1 MPRRGLEPPRDFTPT
16 STSSWRVCQ
25 FRHLGCGSPRESGG
39 SRSIHPPDLMSRVPR
54 SFPTMGSM
62 TDSAPERSHTL
73 RTAESLPSTSSIRLN
88 EIFHSIHGE
97 SSRAGESCIFVRL
110 SGCHLRCS
118 WCDTEYAFREGTR
131 REVASVLEEVLAIE
145 CPVVEITGGE
155 PLLQK
160 AVHQLERSLLDAGR
174 IVMIETSGACDIA
187 ACDPR
192 TEVVM
197 DMKAPSSGE
206 CGRNLDSNIEALLP
220 HHEVKFVIGNRED
233 YEWSRDAVQRH
244 GLAARCRAVLFS
256 PVFVQAKG
264 LEIAGALG
272 LEPRSLAEWI
282 LADRLPVR
290 MQLQMHKFIWEP
302 SARGV

>member
-1 MPRRGLEPPRDFTPT
+1 MSGPYHALMP
-16 STSSWRVCQ
+16 
-25 FRHLGCGSPRESGG
+25 
-39 SRSIHPPDLMSRVPR
+39 
-54 SFPTMGSM
+54 
-62 TDSAPERSHTL
+62 DSAPERSPAL
-73 RTAESLPSTSSIRLN
+73 RTDESSPAPSSIRLN
-88 EIFHSIHGE
+88 EIFHSIQGE
-97 SSRAGESCIFVRL
+97 SSRAGERCIFVRL

-118 WCDTEYAFREGTR
+118 WCDTEYAFREGTK

-145 CPVVEITGGE
+145 CAVVEITGGE

-160 AVHQLERSLLDAGR
+160 AVHQLERALLEAGR

-187 ACDPR
+187 VCDPR

-206 CGRNLDSNIEALLP
+206 CDRNLESNIEALRS

-233 YEWSRDAVQRH
+233 YDWSRDAVERH
-244 GLAARCRAVLFS
+244 GLAERCRAVLFS

-264 LEIAGALG
+264 LEIAGAAG
-272 LEPRSLAEWI
+272 LEPRALAEWI
-282 LADRLPVR
+282 LEDRLPVR

-302 SARGV
+302 SMRGV